1 MKIVSSGMQMA
12 STHASTQHHEIQE
25 SLRMWVGE
33 RRPDFEGRGRPAA
46 PRPVETVHISD
57 AGRAAQGCDT
67 GAVDECAEEL
77 DADPRLTLLRLLF
90 RYLTGKDIE
99 VFDAREL
106 EPKQPPP
113 DLPQVPSAANAA
125 NAASARPAAGWGVE
139 YDRHERY
146 SETEQTRFA
155 ASGTVQ
161 TADGREISFRVEL
174 SMSRSYHEESDVRL
188 RLGDAARQ
196 QKDPLVLNFAGT
208 AAQLLDQRFSFDL
221 DADGTAENINRLAA
235 GSGFLVF
242 DRNGDGKAS
251 DGSELFGTKSGDG
264 FADLARLDDDGNGW
278 IDENDTAYASLSLWT
293 PDASGAGSLQG
304 LKAAN
309 VGALALAHVATPFD
323 LKDGGNDTLGT
334 IRSSGIFLQENGGA
348 GTIQQVDL
356 SV

>member
-12 STHASTQHHEIQE
+12 STHASTQHHEIKE
-25 SLRMWVGE
+25 SLRMWVGD
-33 RRPDFEGRGRPAA
+33 RRPDFEGRGRPAS
-46 PRPVETVHISD
+46 RPPADAVRISD
-57 AGRAAQGCDT
+57 AGRAAQSGEAAAIDKSADET
-67 GAVDECAEEL
+67 GN
-77 DADPRLTLLRLLF
+77 DPRLTLLRLML
-90 RYLTGKDIE
+90 RYMTGMDVE
-99 VFDAREL
+99 VFDSRDLQPE
-106 EPKQPPP
+106 QPPP
-113 DLPQVPSAANAA
+113 DIPQVPTSANAA
-125 NAASARPAAGWGVE
+125 NPPRPAGWGVE

-146 SETEQTRFA
+146 TETEQTRFA

-161 TADGREISFRVEL
+161 TADGREISFQVEL

-221 DADGTAENINRLAA
+221 DADATTENINRLAA

-242 DRNGDGKAS
+242 DRNGDGQVN

-264 FADLARLDDDGNGW
+264 FADLASLDGDSNGW
-278 IDENDTAYASLSLWT
+278 IDENDAGYARLKVWT
-293 PDASGAGSLQG
+293 PDAEGNGALRSLQE
-304 LKAAN
+304 AD
-309 VGALALAHVATPFD
+309 VGALSLARIATPFA
-323 LKDGGNDTLGT
+323 LKNGSNDSLGQ

>member
-12 STHASTQHHEIQE
+12 STHASTQHHEIKE
-25 SLRMWVGE
+25 SLRMWVGD
-33 RRPDFEGRGRPAA
+33 RRPDFEGRGRPAS
-46 PRPVETVHISD
+46 RPPADAVRISD
-57 AGRAAQGCDT
+57 AGRAAQSGEAAAIDKSADET
-67 GAVDECAEEL
+67 GN
-77 DADPRLTLLRLLF
+77 DPRLTLLRLML
-90 RYLTGKDIE
+90 RYMTGMDVE
-99 VFDAREL
+99 VFDSRDLQPE
-106 EPKQPPP
+106 QPPP
-113 DLPQVPSAANAA
+113 DIPQVPTSANAA
-125 NAASARPAAGWGVE
+125 NPPRPAGWGVE

-146 SETEQTRFA
+146 TETEQTRFA

-161 TADGREISFRVEL
+161 TADGREISFQVEL

-221 DADGTAENINRLAA
+221 DADGTTENINRLAA

-242 DRNGDGKAS
+242 DRNGDGQVN

-264 FADLARLDDDGNGW
+264 FADLASLDGDSNGW
-278 IDENDTAYASLSLWT
+278 IDENDAGYARLKVWT
-293 PDASGAGSLQG
+293 PDAEGNGALRSLQE
-304 LKAAN
+304 AD
-309 VGALALAHVATPFD
+309 VGALSLARIATPFA
-323 LKDGGNDTLGT
+323 LKNGSNDSLGQ